1 MGVEL
6 LRLGLNSRLP
16 LRDRVAFGALER
28 FALGFGRIGE
38 TSREALGEAEKSVVE
53 GFGVVE
59 ERAKVGAAGVDD
71 EGVSFAFLSGPSLWS
86 FLTSDA
92 GGEPL
97 EAIVFVSASLM
108 SSAAGT
114 WPA

>member
-28 FALGFGRIGE
+28 FALGFERVGE
-38 TSREALGEAEKSVVE
+38 TSREALGEAEESVVE

-59 ERAKVGAAGVDD
+59 ERVKVGAAGVDD
-71 EGVSFAFLSGPSLWS
+71 GVSFAFLSGPSLWS